1 MEPRRHLALEGT
13 WNIRDLGGYATSDGR
28 RTRWKT
34 LLRGDVLHGLP
45 PASRKAIIGYG
56 VRTVIDLRKADEVR
70 RQPND
75 FAGSPQVAYYHQDLV
90 GDAPLTGIVDDSSF
104 SGESKRVVINRTDVD
119 RVSYAVILDHSR
131 ARVSETLATLAEP
144 GVLPALFHCGVG
156 KDRTGL
162 IAALVLG
169 LAGVPA
175 GTIAEDYALSARYP
189 GTLVS

>member
-1 MEPRRHLALEGT
+1 M
-13 WNIRDLGGYATSDGR
+13 
-28 RTRWKT
+28 
-34 LLRGDVLHGLP
+34 
-45 PASRKAIIGYG
+45 
-56 VRTVIDLRKADEVR
+56 
-70 RQPND
+70 
-75 FAGSPQVAYYHQDLV
+75 

-175 GTIAEDYALSARYP
+175 GTIAEDYALSARYLAP
-189 GTLVS
+189 LYLSEQASPEEVAAGYDWHDFQREYCHPDAMFETLRHLDEVYGGVEAYALEAGLTRERITWLRSALVEWTPDPTNPRESLE